1 MVIGMGKVGKNGSTP
16 KQIAYARRMWG
27 GEMTNRKQ
35 LALDVGYSPS
45 VANVVGNKIEKSR
58 GFQNA
63 MANLAAESNSLAL
76 TIMHEFKARGVQDF
90 SNKDLIGALNAI
102 GSAWG
107 RFNNALTKE
116 YDREGPNSKNGQ
128 NRLRTVILQQI
139 ENQTVMPS
147 GTVLHDGVPTEPGVE
162 HEDLGF

>member
-1 MVIGMGKVGKNGSTP
+1 MVKGMAGRPSKHGSTP
-16 KQIAYARRMWG
+16 KQVAYARRLWG
-27 GEMTNRKQ
+27 GGDYESKKQ

-45 VANVVGNKIEKSR
+45 VANTVGQHIEKSR

-63 MANLAAESNSLAL
+63 MANLASESNSLAL
-76 TIMHEFKARGVQDF
+76 TIMHEFKALGVEDF

-107 RFNNALTKE
+107 RFNNALMKERDMDGPGTKL
-116 YDREGPNSKNGQ
+116 GG
-128 NRLRTVILQQI
+128 NRLRTVILQQV

-147 GTVLHDGVPTEPGVE
+147 GTVLRTTSPAQDED
-162 HEDLGF
+162 DLGF